1 MLVLI
6 MVITLKEWQ
15 WQEGG
20 RQENEKMLNNK
31 SFEGKAKKRSN
42 VTKIPLVH
50 PAINILGKLFEIFK
64 NLIKIQQVFY
74 IFN

>member
-1 MLVLI
+1 
-6 MVITLKEWQ
+6 
-15 WQEGG
+15 
-20 RQENEKMLNNK
+20 MLNNK

>member
-1 MLVLI
+1 
-6 MVITLKEWQ
+6 
-15 WQEGG
+15 
-20 RQENEKMLNNK
+20 MLNNK
-31 SFEGKAKKRSN
+31 SSEGKAKKRRN
-42 VTKIPLVH
+42 VTKLHMVH